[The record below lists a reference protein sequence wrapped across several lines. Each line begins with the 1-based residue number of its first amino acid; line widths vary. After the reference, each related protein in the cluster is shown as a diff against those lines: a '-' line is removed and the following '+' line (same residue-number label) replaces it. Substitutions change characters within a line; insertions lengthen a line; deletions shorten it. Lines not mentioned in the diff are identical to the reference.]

1 MSTFGSEI
9 SSENMKVGIICHKK
23 KWFILNRD
31 LIVKVFLWQK
41 NAMEI
46 LLIFQLLKLEY
57 SSKRLQFAKMQVR
70 QLLFEMEFLKLP
82 LQPPVLGSSAADVNC
97 GHVS

>member
-1 MSTFGSEI
+1 M
-9 SSENMKVGIICHKK
+9 
-23 KWFILNRD
+23 
-31 LIVKVFLWQK
+31 KVFLWQK

-82 LQPPVLGSSAADVNC
+82 APQPPVLGSSAAAVNC